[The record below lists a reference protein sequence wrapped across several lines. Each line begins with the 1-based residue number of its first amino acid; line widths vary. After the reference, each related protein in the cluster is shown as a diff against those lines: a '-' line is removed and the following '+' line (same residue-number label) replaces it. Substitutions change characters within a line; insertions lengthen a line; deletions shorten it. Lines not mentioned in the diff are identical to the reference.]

1 MVFNISD
8 SSQLRENVIE
18 RRDIGALG
26 MALHRLIELLR
37 ITEQYDGL
45 CRLCES
51 RRSKGIMAALSS
63 C

>member
-1 MVFNISD
+1 MAFNISD
-8 SSQLRENVIE
+8 SNQLRENVIE

-26 MALHRLIELLR
+26 MASLQLIDLLP
-37 ITEQYDGL
+37 ITDQHDGL
-45 CRLCES
+45 CRLCAS